1 MFIVENMGNLGKEK
15 KKIKIILGYN
25 FVIVIFFMFL
35 NICNRMFCLKFEIWF
50 IVFEIWGDSKEL
62 IEL

>member
-35 NICNRMFCLKFEIWF
+35 NICNRMFCLKFEIRF